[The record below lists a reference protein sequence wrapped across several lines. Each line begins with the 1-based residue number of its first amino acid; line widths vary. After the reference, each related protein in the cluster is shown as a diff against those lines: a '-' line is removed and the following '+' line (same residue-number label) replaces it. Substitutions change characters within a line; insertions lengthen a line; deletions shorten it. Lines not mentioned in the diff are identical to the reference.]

1 METVATGLGMLAGAI
16 LLILITALV
25 AAGLIACIV
34 KVWRWGHR

>member
-1 METVATGLGMLAGAI
+1 